1 MTAAIRP
8 IEARD
13 IDALKAVID
22 SSNLFPSAM
31 LDDMIAGYL
40 GGTNPDEMWLTV
52 DVEDNPIAIAYCA
65 PERMTEG
72 TSNLLLIAV
81 HEDHQGQGI
90 GSNLIADI
98 EDRLRKAGQRI
109 LLVETSGM
117 PAFERTRAFYGTCG
131 YTREAM
137 IRDYYAEGDDKVV
150 FWKKLVQG

>member
-40 GGTNPDEMWLTV
+40 GGTTPDEMWLTV
-52 DVEDNPIAIAYCA
+52 DVMDTPVAIAYCA
-65 PERMTEG
+65 SERMTEG

-81 HEDHQGQGI
+81 HEDHKGQGI

-109 LLVETSGM
+109 LLVETSGV
-117 PAFERTRAFYGTCG
+117 PAFERARAFYHTCG
-131 YTREAM
+131 YTREAV

-150 FWKKLVQG
+150 FWKRLS